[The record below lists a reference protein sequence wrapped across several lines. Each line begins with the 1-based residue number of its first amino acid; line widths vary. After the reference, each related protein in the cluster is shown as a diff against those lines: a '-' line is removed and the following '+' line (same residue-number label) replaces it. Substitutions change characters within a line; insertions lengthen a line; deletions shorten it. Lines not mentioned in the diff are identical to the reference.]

1 MINTEKAYN
10 LINKNISYVKKTNKV
25 NIKKSIGLYLA
36 EDIKSN
42 INIPPQDNSAVDGF
56 AINFSNHKK
65 NLNKVYDIV
74 FEINAGDTF
83 KKKIKFN
90 QCVKVSTGAHLP
102 KHLDTVIMLEDVVF
116 LNKNKIKVKPFIKK
130 KMLEK
135 KEKILKKVK

>member
-10 LINKNISYVKKTNKV
+10 LIKKNIFCIKKTNKV

-36 EDIKSN
+36 EDIKST

-74 FEINAGDTF
+74 YEPALTPLMKLAMDNKLQNTNGFYMLVRQAAESFYRWFGIMPEDSHINEI
-83 KKKIKFN
+83 I
-90 QCVKVSTGAHLP
+90 
-102 KHLDTVIMLEDVVF
+102 
-116 LNKNKIKVKPFIKK
+116 
-130 KMLEK
+130 
-135 KEKILKKVK
+135 KILKK

>member
-10 LINKNISYVKKTNKV
+10 LIKKNISCVKKTNKV
-25 NIKKSIGLYLA
+25 DIKKSIGLYLA

-42 INIPPQDNSAVDGF
+42 INIPPRDNSAVDGF

-74 FEINAGDTF
+74 YEINAGDIF
-83 KKKIKFN
+83 RKKIKFK

-102 KHLDTVIMLEDVVF
+102 KYLDTVIMLEDVEF
-116 LNKNKIKVKPFIKK
+116 INKNQIKIKNLIKK
-130 KMLEK
+130 KK
-135 KEKILKKVK
+135 C